1 MIVRVAD
8 KMGAHIPT
16 LIPFGKGLRSDMGQ
30 TRGAQS
36 GEADRHAVWL
46 TANNLEPRLSP
57 FDPWRFAAY
66 HALTLSHFHRGRY
79 QEAADSAY
87 KAVQA
92 NPGHSISQML
102 LAASLVK
109 LRRIKEAKTAAARVL
124 ELQPAFRY
132 GNQFTGVHC
141 AADLAASIGEALS
154 ETGLAK

>member
-1 MIVRVAD
+1 MDGHDRAAAFIAFEAALS
-8 KMGAHIPT
+8 KSPSSALTYILGAVVC
-16 LIPFGKGLRSDMGQ
+16 GWG
-30 TRGAQS
+30 
-36 GEADRHAVWL
+36 GEAERAIEWSEHGM
-46 TANNLEPRLSP
+46 RLSP